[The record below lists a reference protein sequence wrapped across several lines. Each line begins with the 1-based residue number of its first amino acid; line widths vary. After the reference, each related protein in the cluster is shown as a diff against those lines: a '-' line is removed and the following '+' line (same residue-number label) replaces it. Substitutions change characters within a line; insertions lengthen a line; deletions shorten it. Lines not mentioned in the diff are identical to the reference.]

1 MDYSKLFRLDGRAA
15 VVVGAGSGIG
25 QEAARGLA
33 GAGATVICAD
43 IMEAAAR
50 ETAGSLPAGVAYH
63 LDARDPE
70 AVARAAAEYADAE
83 ILVFTTGM
91 NVRKRLL
98 DYQTAEFDRV
108 VDLNLR
114 AAFEMIR
121 AFGANMVARGRGSI
135 IGFSSIRSLTTE
147 PGQGVYAATKAA
159 LVMLARTA
167 AAEFG
172 PSGVRVNVVAP
183 GPVDTPLTAPIKADR
198 EWWDAYAS
206 KGALGR
212 WGRAEEMAGAVIYL
226 ASDAA
231 SYVTG
236 SVLLVD
242 GGWTAVDGRFSP
254 PA

>member
-1 MDYSKLFRLDGRAA
+1 MDYGSLFRLDGRMA
-15 VVVGAGSGIG
+15 VVVGSGSGIG
-25 QEAARGLA
+25 REAARCLA
-33 GAGATVICAD
+33 AVGATVVCAD
-43 IMEAAAR
+43 INEAGAA
-50 ETAGSLPAGVAYH
+50 ETASSIGARAYA
-63 LDARDPE
+63 LDARDPA
-70 AVARAAAEYADAE
+70 AVDAAAAEFADASV
-83 ILVFTTGM
+83 LVFTTGM

-98 DYQTAEFDRV
+98 DYTSDEFSRV
-108 VDLNLR
+108 LDLNLR

-121 AFGANMVARGRGSI
+121 AFGASMVARGRGSI

-147 PGQGVYAATKAA
+147 PGQGAYAATKAG

-183 GPVDTPLTAPIKADR
+183 GPVDTPLTAPIKADK
-198 EWWDAYAS
+198 EWWDAYAT

-212 WGRAEEMAGAVIYL
+212 WAQPEEMAGAVIYL
-226 ASDAA
+226 ASDAS

-236 SVLLVD
+236 SVLFVD
-242 GGWTAVDGRFSP
+242 GGWTAVDGRFSG